1 VASDERVAVVMI
13 TRNRRHRAVGAVSR
27 LVALPEQP
35 RVVVVDNGST
45 DGTAEALA
53 AEVPE
58 ADVVAV
64 GENLAAAG
72 RNLGARR
79 VAAPYVAFCDDDMA
93 WEPGALRRAADVL
106 DRHPSVAVVAA
117 RVLVGPEARQDETC
131 RAMAESPLPPTPALE
146 GLDGRRVLGFVAGAA
161 VVRREAFLSVG
172 GFEPRLMIGGEEEL
186 LALDL
191 AAAGWEL
198 VYVPHVVVRHTP
210 NPRQVATWPGRWQF
224 RNRLWVSWLRH
235 PVGFALRRTV
245 SLVIDGRPR
254 RHTVAAALRALAGL
268 PWVLRERRR
277 VPAGVGADLRLL
289 ADADLMP
296 RDRVA

>member
-1 VASDERVAVVMI
+1 
-13 TRNRRHRAVGAVSR
+13 
-27 LVALPEQP
+27 
-35 RVVVVDNGST
+35 
-45 DGTAEALA
+45 
-53 AEVPE
+53 
-58 ADVVAV
+58 
-64 GENLAAAG
+64 
-72 RNLGARR
+72 
-79 VAAPYVAFCDDDMA
+79 
-93 WEPGALRRAADVL
+93 
-106 DRHPSVAVVAA
+106 
-117 RVLVGPEARQDETC
+117 
-131 RAMAESPLPPTPALE
+131 MAESPLPPTPALE

-268 PWVLRERRR
+268 PWVLRERRP